1 MKKKGL
7 GRGLEALLGEK
18 SKPAQDGATITSLP
32 LGALQAGKYQPRQ
45 KMDSGPL
52 QELAESIREQGV
64 MQPLLVRAISAG
76 KYEIIAGERRFRA
89 ATLAGLTEVPVL
101 VSLADDKGAAA
112 MALIE
117 NMQREDLN
125 PLEESRG
132 LARLI
137 EEFGFTHEQAAKSVG
152 KSRSAISNLLRLAQ
166 LAKPVQAML
175 LAGDIDLDGHAYQC
189 TMNEKGERAI
199 VWKPSDMDIVRY
211 ENDYRSK
218 DSELKTLKLRIRSQM
233 DLIHDDEINAMMMKM
248 WALKHLPISESI
260 MDFVEGRDTVIA
272 GTHRTNANLL
282 QGGVVSGWYKKG
294 GHISSVS
301 VEGYEKRGSFT
312 IHSYQG
318 QTIESGNVWIVIDDM
333 FDYAMLYTAVSRCVS
348 FSQLRFVKKI

>member
-1 MKKKGL
+1 MSTIKKKGL

-18 SKPAQDGATITSLP
+18 SKPAQDGASITSLP
-32 LGALQAGKYQPRQ
+32 LSALQAGKYQPRQ

-101 VSLADDKGAAA
+101 VSRADDKGAAA

-125 PLEESRG
+125 PLEESQG

-175 LAGDIDLDGHAYQC
+175 LAGDIDMGHARALLPLPGASQVALAQKI
-189 TMNEKGERAI
+189 MAQGLSVREAERLSAALARAGGQMGAKQAKKAADSPAADPDLQRLSREIADLIGLSAEFKLKGKGGE
-199 VWKPSDMDIVRY
+199 
-211 ENDYRSK
+211 
-218 DSELKTLKLRIRSQM
+218 LRIRFSRA
-233 DLIHDDEINAMMMKM
+233 DELD
-248 WALKHLPISESI
+248 AL
-260 MDFVEGRDTVIA
+260 F
-272 GTHRTNANLL
+272 
-282 QGGVVSGWYKKG
+282 KKLG
-294 GHISSVS
+294 
-301 VEGYEKRGSFT
+301 
-312 IHSYQG
+312 
-318 QTIESGNVWIVIDDM
+318 ID
-333 FDYAMLYTAVSRCVS
+333 A
-348 FSQLRFVKKI
+348 

>member
-1 MKKKGL
+1 MSTTKKKGL

-18 SKPAQDGATITSLP
+18 QKPADASSVTRLP
-32 LGALQAGKYQPRQ
+32 LSALQAGKYQPRQ
-45 KMDSGPL
+45 KMDAGPL

-101 VSLADDKGAAA
+101 VSSADDRGAAA

-125 PLEESRG
+125 PLEESQG

-152 KSRSAISNLLRLAQ
+152 KSRSAITNLLRLSQ

-175 LAGDIDLDGHAYQC
+175 LAGAIDMGHARALLPLPSASQVALAQKIAAQGLSVREAERLS
-189 TMNEKGERAI
+189 TALARAGGQMGAKKAKKSVDSSLADPDLQRFSREIADIIGLSAEFKLKGKGGE
-199 VWKPSDMDIVRY
+199 
-211 ENDYRSK
+211 
-218 DSELKTLKLRIRSQM
+218 LRIR
-233 DLIHDDEINAMMMKM
+233 
-248 WALKHLPISESI
+248 
-260 MDFVEGRDTVIA
+260 
-272 GTHRTNANLL
+272 
-282 QGGVVSGWYKKG
+282 
-294 GHISSVS
+294 
-301 VEGYEKRGSFT
+301 
-312 IHSYQG
+312 
-318 QTIESGNVWIVIDDM
+318 
-333 FDYAMLYTAVSRCVS
+333 
-348 FSQLRFVKKI
+348 FSQADELDALFKKLGIDA